1 MLRCK
6 TKLDLV

>member
-6 TKLDLV
+6 GT

>member
-6 TKLDLV
+6 